1 MNVATVY
8 SGEAFMVLFE
18 TMKSNEVSP
27 ERCIICLLYDYM
39 FSSDVI
45 NYYEVDV

>member
-1 MNVATVY
+1 MNVLF

-18 TMKSNEVSP
+18 TIKSTEVSP
-27 ERCIICLLYDYM
+27 ERCIICLLLYDCM